1 MKLIVTIVI
10 LCFVLLIVDK
20 SFGQRSRAHSDTLI
34 VMVGKKVDTSNIK
47 YSQPDIQRIIL
58 DKYNYPGYIAPG
70 VVSFDIKRHF
80 DFKLPVSK
88 ISVLNRLTIRPGSLS
103 DSLLTSS
110 RAFFRRHNFFVVIT
124 KNDTCYFYRA
134 KGEYMYKNY
143 KNDVQ

>member
-1 MKLIVTIVI
+1 
-10 LCFVLLIVDK
+10 
-20 SFGQRSRAHSDTLI
+20 
-34 VMVGKKVDTSNIK
+34 MVGKKVDTSNIK